1 MGEEGKKAEVK
12 RGESEEEGGNRKGKK
27 EKYDQRQR
35 RTSVKKSVCEFTLQ
49 LKRKLSKRRQALA
62 NKDEMSSAKLFS

>member
-35 RTSVKKSVCEFTLQ
+35 RTSVKKC
-49 LKRKLSKRRQALA
+49 
-62 NKDEMSSAKLFS
+62 M